1 MLSRLPFV
9 NLFYE
14 VVALIAPKYF
24 AGGESVLHNACLD
37 ISNWPSLQAGECI
50 RLPLLGIQFETYI
63 PSLTSANLQQ
73 PHSLSKS
80 SSSVTLNQENED
92 LKISS
97 PDSTTSND
105 AKPSNSAAAS
115 ADFTTSTSDD
125 DMSSVKN
132 NDNQTSDN
140 DQQTMANK
148 SKETSLSR
156 EDILDSYKQSKEM
169 LLAQQLKKQP
179 DSPCDS
185 NSSKSTGANNANNY
199 ENEND
204 NNENDGGGGRGGK
217 DNEANVDLEYYFD
230 GNYSDNNKVDESA
243 NTHADTSTNIERPL
257 RLQQS
262 KSIKC
267 LSSATE
273 IDIFR
278 SLYTVLSYTHLL
290 WELVLTAEPI
300 VVMGTSPSDCSHMV
314 QSLMR

>member
-1 MLSRLPFV
+1 M
-9 NLFYE
+9 
-14 VVALIAPKYF
+14 
-24 AGGESVLHNACLD
+24 
-37 ISNWPSLQAGECI
+37 
-50 RLPLLGIQFETYI
+50 
-63 PSLTSANLQQ
+63 
-73 PHSLSKS
+73 
-80 SSSVTLNQENED
+80 TLNQENED
-92 LKISS
+92 VKISS

-105 AKPSNSAAAS
+105 AKPSDTATDTIAAATTAS
-115 ADFTTSTSDD
+115 ADFTSSTSDD
-125 DMSSVKN
+125 DVSSVKH

-140 DQQTMANK
+140 DQQRKANK
-148 SKETSLSR
+148 SKDISLSR

-169 LLAQQLKKQP
+169 LLAQKLKREP

-185 NSSKSTGANNANNY
+185 NSSKSTGANNANDY

-204 NNENDGGGGRGGK
+204 NNGGGGNGG
-217 DNEANVDLEYYFD
+217 NEADDLEDYFD

-243 NTHADTSTNIERPL
+243 NTHPDTSTKIERPL
-257 RLQQS
+257 RIAQS
-262 KSIKC
+262 KSVMC

-300 VVMGTSPSDCSHMV
+300 VVMATSPSDCSHMV